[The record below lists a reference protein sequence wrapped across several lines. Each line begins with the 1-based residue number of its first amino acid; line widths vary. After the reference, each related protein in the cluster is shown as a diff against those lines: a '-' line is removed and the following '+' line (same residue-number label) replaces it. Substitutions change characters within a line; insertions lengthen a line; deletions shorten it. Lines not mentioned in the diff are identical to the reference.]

1 MDDNNVTIS
10 GRNIWHNYPHKMSDN
25 LKSVMWL
32 QIFQPQHS
40 YLKQWLGLDTCK
52 IVMHNGIMAR
62 PVIVF
67 ITIKKRQTF
76 LISN

>member
-25 LKSVMWL
+25 LKSVIANILPTRSNIQTMIVVWYL
-32 QIFQPQHS
+32 QKCI
-40 YLKQWLGLDTCK
+40 
-52 IVMHNGIMAR
+52 HNGFMAR